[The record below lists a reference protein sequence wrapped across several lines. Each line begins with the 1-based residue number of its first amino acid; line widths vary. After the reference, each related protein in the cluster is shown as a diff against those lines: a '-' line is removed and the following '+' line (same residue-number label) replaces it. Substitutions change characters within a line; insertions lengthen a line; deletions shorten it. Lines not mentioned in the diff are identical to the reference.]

1 MRRAVINT
9 ITEFAK
15 KEKKAFMIVGDAGYG
30 VMDEFCR
37 FFPERFLNLG
47 VAEQNM
53 IGFSAGLAMAGFKV
67 FVYDIIPF
75 LLYRAYEQIRNDI
88 CYQRLPLT
96 LIGIGSGITYAP
108 QGITHYAVEDIIIAR
123 SLPNLIILSPS
134 DPLEAKR
141 AVEFSF
147 RSKNPVY
154 IRIAK
159 SGEKIIHQ
167 KIPKSIQEPLV
178 IEKGEEIAILFHGSI
193 APEVLEARRLLK
205 RRIKLISLPM
215 LQPLN
220 FEALKESLKNIHT
233 LITVEEHFLE
243 GGLGSIIGEWLMK
256 EGVNLCLKK
265 VGIKNEFIHAIKN
278 PEGMRKKYKICAEAI
293 KKAVLEVLND

>member
-108 QGITHYAVEDIIIAR
+108 QGITHYAV
-123 SLPNLIILSPS
+123 
-134 DPLEAKR
+134 
-141 AVEFSF
+141 
-147 RSKNPVY
+147 
-154 IRIAK
+154 
-159 SGEKIIHQ
+159 
-167 KIPKSIQEPLV
+167 
-178 IEKGEEIAILFHGSI
+178 
-193 APEVLEARRLLK
+193 
-205 RRIKLISLPM
+205 
-215 LQPLN
+215 
-220 FEALKESLKNIHT
+220 
-233 LITVEEHFLE
+233 
-243 GGLGSIIGEWLMK
+243 
-256 EGVNLCLKK
+256 
-265 VGIKNEFIHAIKN
+265 
-278 PEGMRKKYKICAEAI
+278 
-293 KKAVLEVLND
+293 